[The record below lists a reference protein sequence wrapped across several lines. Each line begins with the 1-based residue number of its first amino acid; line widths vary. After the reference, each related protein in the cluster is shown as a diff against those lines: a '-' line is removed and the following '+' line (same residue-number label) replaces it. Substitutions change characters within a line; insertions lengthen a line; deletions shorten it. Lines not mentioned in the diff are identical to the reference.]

1 MDTEQ
6 KIEDWELLFRQRVS
20 SSPQDISLDYAV
32 QLTIALFQFR
42 DLMKEIEEDHRDAL
56 AELDDS
62 YNVNMIYNEK
72 AQRIDLDVLDK
83 ICKALDC
90 QPGDLLERVDD

>member
-62 YNVNMIYNEK
+62 YN
-72 AQRIDLDVLDK
+72 
-83 ICKALDC
+83 
-90 QPGDLLERVDD
+90 DLLTAASKAYYRLGYLDAMNHLNNGGDR